1 MNIVKEQKKEYVAPE
16 MNVLEYECFTS
27 LLSGSG
33 SDETDTAAEDD
44 YVGGFN

>member
-16 MNVLEYECFTS
+16 MNVLEYAGATC